1 MPEAPLRR
9 LVSHPGQPAPAGH
22 SVRAAAV
29 WTGLRQLRLRF
40 DVRGPAGALRWPAIA
55 PMPGRRDGLWRH
67 TCCELFLQSG
77 DGGYLEVN
85 LAPEGHW
92 AAYSFSGYR
101 TRAAQELAWEAPRI
115 EASAAAGDESDAGG
129 DGHWLLQATLE
140 LPVAIAPQ
148 AALGLCAVLE
158 SARDGSLSYW
168 ALAHPRAQPDFH
180 DAAGH
185 LPTKDTGSIA

>member
-1 MPEAPLRR
+1 MAPRR
-9 LVSHPGQPAPAGH
+9 L
-22 SVRAAAV
+22 
-29 WTGLRQLRLRF
+29 WLRY
-40 DVRGPAGALRWPAIA
+40 DVRGPVGALRWPAAVDA
-55 PMPGRRDGLWRH
+55 PARRDGLWQH

-92 AAYSFSGYR
+92 AAYAFSGYR
-101 TRAAQELAWEAPRI
+101 TRAVQELTWQAPRI
-115 EASAAAGDESDAGG
+115 EAGTAAGDGSDAGG

-140 LPVAIAPQ
+140 LPMAIAPR

-185 LPTKDTGSIA
+185 LPTHDPGSIA